1 MGLLDRFFRGR
12 RTPTPSDAP
21 PLTGP
26 EAIARWRY
34 LLVTAPP
41 EALTTAHAEGLAGLE
56 ADLRAEVLQRLRTAL
71 SALEP
76 GAVVPADG
84 AVLVRAAARAERRA
98 PGFLERAL
106 SADSRGQ
113 RALTGLAAAVVTSS
127 VATPFLRNFQPGLSP
142 DALADR
148 RAPDLDLDEGHGHSA
163 PGHGD
168 HDHDE
173 LGDED

>member
-106 SADSRGQ
+106 SADSRG
-113 RALTGLAAAVVTSS
+113 
-127 VATPFLRNFQPGLSP
+127 
-142 DALADR
+142 
-148 RAPDLDLDEGHGHSA
+148 
-163 PGHGD
+163 
-168 HDHDE
+168 
-173 LGDED
+173 

>member
-1 MGLLDRFFRGR
+1 MGLLDRLFRGR
-12 RTPTPSDAP
+12 RTPTPSDVP

-41 EALTTAHAEGLAGLE
+41 EALTSAHADGLAALGSE
-56 ADLRAEVLQRLRTAL
+56 LRTEVLQRLRTAL
-71 SALEP
+71 SAIEP

-84 AVLVRAAARAERRA
+84 AVLVRAAARAERRS

-106 SADSRGQ
+106 CADSRGQ
-113 RALTGLAAAVVTSS
+113 RALTGLATAVVASA
-127 VATPFLRNFQPGLSP
+127 VAAPFLRDFQPGLSV

-148 RAPDLDLDEGHGHSA
+148 RAPDLDLDEGHGPSA
-163 PGHGD
+163 AGHGD

-173 LGDED
+173 LSDED